1 MIDTKRLQELF
12 GLEGK
17 VAVVTGAGRGI
28 GRAVAEAL
36 AGAGA
41 TIALW
46 DLSAEAAES
55 AAAALRDKGAE
66 ARAMT
71 VDVSD
76 EAAVVAGF
84 SRTRDAFGSIDVL
97 VHAAGIFPKIPL
109 LELTAQQWDRIQAV
123 NLRGSFLCVREA
135 VKHMRTGKRG
145 GAIVNISSCSG
156 ERALVYHNAAYGAS
170 KAGLTNLTRVAA
182 LEFAADGI
190 RVNAVLPGG
199 VATEGARE
207 ASEALVA
214 AGLEVKGPAMGPNR
228 MPLGRIGTPQEIA
241 NACLFLASP
250 AASYIT
256 GQALAV
262 DGGFL
267 VS

>member
-1 MIDTKRLQELF
+1 MIDAGKLQELF
-12 GLEGK
+12 GFEGRT
-17 VAVVTGAGRGI
+17 VVVTGAARGI
-28 GRAVAEAL
+28 GRAVAELFA
-36 AGAGA
+36 AAGA
-41 TIALW
+41 TVALW
-46 DLSAEAAES
+46 DVGAQGAEA
-55 AAAALRDKGAE
+55 AAAALRAGGARAE
-66 ARAMT
+66 AMA

-76 EAAVVAGF
+76 EAAVSAGF
-84 SRTRDAFGSIDVL
+84 AAVRERCGSVDVL

-109 LELTAQQWDRIQAV
+109 LELSAAQWDRIQAV

-135 VKHMRTGKRG
+135 VKQMRAGGRG

-207 ASEALVA
+207 ASAALA
-214 AGLEVKGPAMGPNR
+214 ASGQEVKGPAMGPGR

>member
-1 MIDTKRLQELF
+1 MFDAHLLQQLF
-12 GLEGK
+12 GFDGK
-17 VAVVTGAGRGI
+17 TVVVTGAARGI
-28 GRAVAEAL
+28 GRAVAQLFA
-36 AGAGA
+36 AAGA
-41 TIALW
+41 TVSVW
-46 DLSAEAAES
+46 DMNPEGAETVAVALSA
-55 AAAALRDKGAE
+55 RG
-66 ARAMT
+66 ARAMALG
-71 VDVSD
+71 VDVAD
-76 EAAVVAGF
+76 EAAVVA
-84 SRTRDAFGSIDVL
+84 AFERVRNELGSVDVL

-109 LELTAQQWDRIQAV
+109 LDLKAEQWDRIQAV
-123 NLRGSFLCVREA
+123 NLRGSFLCLREA
-135 VKHMRTGKRG
+135 VKHMRAGGRG

-199 VATEGARE
+199 VATEGAQQ
-207 ASEALVA
+207 ASQALLA
-214 AGLEVKGPAMGPNR
+214 AGLEVRGPAVGPGR
-228 MPLGRIGTPQEIA
+228 MPLGRIGTPEEMA